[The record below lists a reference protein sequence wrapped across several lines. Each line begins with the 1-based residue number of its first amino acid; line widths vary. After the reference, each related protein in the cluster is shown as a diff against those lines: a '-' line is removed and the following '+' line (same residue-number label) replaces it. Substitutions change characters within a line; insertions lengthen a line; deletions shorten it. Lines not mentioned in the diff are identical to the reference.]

1 MAKRSGEF
9 LLGCQ
14 PEGSN
19 MAGRWEFPSGKVRT
33 DDCTLDLDD
42 LASKLFD
49 RTRLLATGYAS
60 NAVGTKC
67 L

>member
-1 MAKRSGEF
+1 MGI
-9 LLGCQ
+9 
-14 PEGSN
+14 
-19 MAGRWEFPSGKVRT
+19 PSGKVRT

-49 RTRLLATGYAS
+49 RTRLLATDYAS